1 MSKGMHDFISH
12 RRVHIS
18 GSIAKDKKFASMG
31 EVKKAREF
39 VAALVKELIRRG
51 ATFVVPVDSLPL
63 REIDGQPICFDWLI
77 LETIASNLMLRP
89 TLSAPRS
96 APLII
101 GIQHHKNEEQIP
113 PQYRKMWDTLKQNHG
128 LLVVENAGYWNMNS
142 KRLDLQARHGDVLI
156 TLGGDEG
163 VLHLANLYHESGKPV
178 IPLNLALTA
187 SNKGS
192 LKLWERALSGSETER
207 FFRTNGLTTAHALI
221 NRLNFSSHSAVP
233 ARVSAVTEVLAQIRR
248 PVAFAVRLLAK
259 HTFLTAVDD
268 YFSSIVKPIVE
279 DELGFELVTIDG
291 TNNKEP
297 FINQDIFN
305 QLHRSSV
312 VIVDVTG
319 ERPNCFIELGYA
331 LGRGLPTMICARES
345 TTLPFDTKP
354 VPTCFWKKKE
364 SVEERRRKFRVYWQA
379 NINRRRIVEPDP
391 LIR

>member
-1 MSKGMHDFISH
+1 MHDFIS
-12 RRVHIS
+12 RRRIHIS
-18 GSIAKDKKFASMG
+18 GSISKDKKFASKG
-31 EVKKAREF
+31 AVNKAREF
-39 VAALVKELIRRG
+39 VVALVKELIRRG
-51 ATFVVPVDSLPL
+51 AAFVVPVDSLPV

-77 LETIASNLMLRP
+77 LETIAGNLMLRP
-89 TLSAPRS
+89 APSAPRS

-101 GIQHHKNEEQIP
+101 GVQHHKNEEQIP
-113 PQYRKMWDTLKQNHG
+113 PKYRKMWETLKKNHG
-128 LLVVENAGYWNMNS
+128 LLVVENAGHWNMNS

-178 IPLNLALTA
+178 IPLNLPLTA
-187 SNKGS
+187 DNKGS
-192 LKLWERALSGSETER
+192 LKLWERALASSETER
-207 FFRTNGLTTAHALI
+207 FFRTNGATTAHALI
-221 NRLNFSSHSAVP
+221 NTLNFSSHSTVP
-233 ARVSAVTEVLAQIRR
+233 ARVTAVTEVLAQIRR
-248 PVAFAVRLLAK
+248 PVAFAVRLLDAK
-259 HTFLTAVDD
+259 HKFFKAVDD
-268 YFSSIVKPIVE
+268 YFVSIVKPVVE
-279 DELGFELVTIDG
+279 DELGFELVTVDG

-305 QLHRSSV
+305 QLHCSSV
-312 VIVDVTG
+312 VIVDVTA

-354 VPTCFWKKKE
+354 VPTCFWKRKE
-364 SVEERRRKFRVYWQA
+364 TIEERRRKFRVYWQA